1 MPDLSKLND
10 KKPSHW
16 TDSGEPSL
24 AAVKAIAGRAVT
36 REEVRAIGRM
46 RGQASAAKSTRNST
60 VELAEARLA
69 TAAAIQQ
76 LAAAKAAM
84 KEKNAAFAAALAE
97 LQRVSP
103 LPSVEDGI
111 REHLRRTA
119 VHEAAGNVVQPVEP
133 KFASKLDAVL
143 SGAPRRGG
151 GRDVTGNTRRVRS
164 IRA

>member
-1 MPDLSKLND
+1 MPDLDLSKLND
-10 KKPSHW
+10 KNPSHW

-24 AAVKAIAGRAVT
+24 AAVKAIVGRAVT
-36 REEVRAIGRM
+36 RDEVRAAGSTRGR
-46 RGQASAAKSTRNST
+46 ASAAKTERNFM
-60 VELAEARLA
+60 VELAEAKRA
-69 TAAAIQQ
+69 TAEAVKQ
-76 LAAAKAAM
+76 LAAAKAAL

-103 LPSVEDGI
+103 PQSVEDSI

-133 KFASKLDAVL
+133 KFASKLDEVL

-151 GRDVTGNTRRVRS
+151 RDVIGNARRVRS
-164 IRA
+164 IR